1 MTMDHQ
7 NNPDAAYVARAR
19 ALLAAAAIG
28 VEQLESAAHLTSC
41 RLAALTGMLAGLEGL
56 GELHELKAAAQGAAV
71 GKQAGPEPADRTAV
85 AQAASSL
92 EERAHQRTRQGL
104 APPRE
109 IYDIRNR
116 AQVDWSTLPDWAMP
130 PDPDIF
136 EGCVHE
142 G

>member
-1 MTMDHQ
+1 MRSPNDPKSDPEASPPFHDPRGREMLRRCTGCSRRR
-7 NNPDAAYVARAR
+7 NAA
-19 ALLAAAAIG
+19 
-28 VEQLESAAHLTSC
+28 
-41 RLAALTGMLAGLEGL
+41 
-56 GELHELKAAAQGAAV
+56 
-71 GKQAGPEPADRTAV
+71 

-92 EERAHQRTRQGL
+92 EERARQRTQQGL

-116 AQVDWSTLPDWAMP
+116 DRVDWSTLPEWARP
-130 PDPDIF
+130 SDPDLF